1 MNPMDLFKNIQ
12 NLQSGMKDMQEKLK
26 EIIVIGTAGGGMVA
40 IEMNGQ
46 MQVLGVRI
54 EREVVDPEETGMLED
69 LVRAAFNDAFAKVKE
84 QMQGELAGG
93 LGDMNIPPDLLN
105 NLGNSGL

>member
-1 MNPMDLFKNIQ
+1 MNPMDMFKNIQ
-12 NLQSGMKDMQEKLK
+12 NLQSGMKEMQEKLK
-26 EIIVIGTAGGGMVA
+26 DIIVIGTAGGGMVA

-84 QMQGELAGG
+84 QMQGELSGG
-93 LGDMNIPPDLLN
+93 LGGMNIPPDLLN
-105 NLGNSGL
+105 KLGGSGL